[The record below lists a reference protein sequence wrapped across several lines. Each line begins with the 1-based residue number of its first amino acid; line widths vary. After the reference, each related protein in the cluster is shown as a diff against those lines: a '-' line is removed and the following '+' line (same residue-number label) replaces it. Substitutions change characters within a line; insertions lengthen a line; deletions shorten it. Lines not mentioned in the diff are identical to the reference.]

1 MRKSTK
7 IFAALAVAGVAALSG
22 SAFTAGG
29 VTDSSGDGFVG
40 GKVTQSIT
48 GAVVTNVEYTLDS
61 TNTNITGVNISTEP
75 GKAVSIA
82 FTGGT
87 TSTATWSCIESATGV
102 YSCTTT
108 GTQSVNATSLTIN
121 VV

>member
-61 TNTNITGVNISTEP
+61 TNTNITGVEIAT
-75 GKAVSIA
+75 KAGETVSIA
-82 FTGGT
+82 FAGGT
-87 TSTATWSCIESATGV
+87 TNSATWSCAEGTAGIYT
-102 YSCTTT
+102 CTAT